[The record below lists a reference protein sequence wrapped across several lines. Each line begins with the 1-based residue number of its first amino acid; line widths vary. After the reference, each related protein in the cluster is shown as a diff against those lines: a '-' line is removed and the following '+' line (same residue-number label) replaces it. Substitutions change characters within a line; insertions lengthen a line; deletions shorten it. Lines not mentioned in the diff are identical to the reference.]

1 MIAVK
6 VSRVSKTYRIYSSPA
21 DRLKELGSFNRL
33 RLHEEFW
40 ALRDVSFD
48 VEAGESFGIIG
59 QNGSGKSTLLQII
72 AGVLAPT
79 SGAASVN
86 GRLSAILELGAGFNP
101 EFTGRNNVYLNA
113 SIFGLDRDQIDAKY
127 DAIRAFA
134 DIGDFIDQP
143 VKTYSTGMVM
153 RLAFAVAI
161 HVDPEILVVDEALA
175 VGDIAFRH
183 KCMQRVHE
191 LRSRGVTIL
200 FVSHESGDVKAL
212 CDRCVWLDGGR
223 VRALGQADEVIAQYL
238 AAMVQKDTA
247 AQAAAARP
255 VRRDPVCAPELI
267 TELGPTP
274 HRYGDGRARVLGAA
288 LVDEAGDSLQ
298 ELPGGARVVT
308 RVSVA
313 VEREIESPIVGFLV
327 RDAKGVT
334 LFSANTATENR
345 PLERLIPGD
354 QITVDFHWTAPQLAA
369 GTYGISAAVSNGTL
383 EQFQVCDYLE
393 DVLTVRVPSTGAAD
407 RGYLRIPYRVT
418 VVPEP
423 TTPITDPPT
432 TY

>member
-1 MIAVK
+1 
-6 VSRVSKTYRIYSSPA
+6 
-21 DRLKELGSFNRL
+21 
-33 RLHEEFW
+33 
-40 ALRDVSFD
+40 
-48 VEAGESFGIIG
+48 
-59 QNGSGKSTLLQII
+59 
-72 AGVLAPT
+72 
-79 SGAASVN
+79 
-86 GRLSAILELGAGFNP
+86 
-101 EFTGRNNVYLNA
+101 
-113 SIFGLDRDQIDAKY
+113 
-127 DAIRAFA
+127 
-134 DIGDFIDQP
+134 
-143 VKTYSTGMVM
+143 
-153 RLAFAVAI
+153 
-161 HVDPEILVVDEALA
+161 
-175 VGDIAFRH
+175 
-183 KCMQRVHE
+183 
-191 LRSRGVTIL
+191 
-200 FVSHESGDVKAL
+200 
-212 CDRCVWLDGGR
+212 
-223 VRALGQADEVIAQYL
+223 
-238 AAMVQKDTA
+238 MVQKDTA